1 MENSLLQERKGSNMR
16 ILDTIQENVQYR
28 VNSLRAMV
36 MGTSNVAEAEPLSR
50 RREIMRRRREAVSE
64 ALGDEE
70 EHESVST
77 SHSVRTKQSNSGTI
91 SQPESSY
98 SSSNSRSRGSS
109 LSNSTPSMSEI
120 NKGTLERARERGYQG

>member
-1 MENSLLQERKGSNMR
+1 MR

-50 RREIMRRRREAVSE
+50 RKEIMRRRRKAVSE

-70 EHESVST
+70 DYESVST
-77 SHSVRTKQSNSGTI
+77 SHSGRNKQSDSGTI